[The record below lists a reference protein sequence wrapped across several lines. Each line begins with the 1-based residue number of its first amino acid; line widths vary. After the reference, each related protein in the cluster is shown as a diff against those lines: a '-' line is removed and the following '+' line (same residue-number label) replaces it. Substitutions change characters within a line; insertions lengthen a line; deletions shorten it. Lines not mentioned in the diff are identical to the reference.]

1 MWAIYCVCCISIRHS
16 GRNPNTKE
24 THTKLWCNALA
35 GASPAWGTG
44 AASGQSRRWTWP
56 KTKLLPYVKCYEMFY
71 KFWKFIAWSSEW
83 ILQLTTSC
91 GRVGRLGMSVF
102 IQALE
107 LMTHCFKVSSGLVTN
122 TSFLGSLLFSYR
134 WWEWQIRFMICL
146 QNDYDDSFVAQ
157 QCGGW
162 AGPCGSC
169 SVISLSITG
178 TGSGSR
184 GWFLPNMLVAH
195 WEMSLHAQNKCNFPW
210 GWSLALSNRCTLW
223 TPPAPF
229 CSETQL

>member
-1 MWAIYCVCCISIRHS
+1 MRCFTSFENSLPGPPSGFCSWQRPVAVSAGWARLFSYR
-16 GRNPNTKE
+16 
-24 THTKLWCNALA
+24 LW
-35 GASPAWGTG
+35 S
-44 AASGQSRRWTWP
+44 
-56 KTKLLPYVKCYEMFY
+56 
-71 KFWKFIAWSSEW
+71 
-83 ILQLTTSC
+83 LT
-91 GRVGRLGMSVF
+91 L
-102 IQALE
+102 
-107 LMTHCFKVSSGLVTN
+107 THCFKVSSGLVTN

-134 WWEWQIRFMICL
+134 GWEQQIRFTICL
-146 QNDYDDSFVAQ
+146 QNDCDDSFVAQ
-157 QCGGW
+157 QCGGR

-169 SVISLSITG
+169 SVISLSI

-210 GWSLALSNRCTLW
+210 GWSLALSDRCTLW